1 MNNNKGLIA
10 LAVIL
15 GLALI
20 GALIWGFNRSSQ
32 ADTLASEKEELTNEY
47 EQMTQLRDDLASQVD
62 SLSLAYENLA
72 TENTN
77 LSGSLANTQQE
88 LQSAQNALARAKRNS
103 AAEINDLRAQIQEL
117 IEARSGLE
125 SSLVRLQAEN
135 DSLRTRTGVL
145 EVDLGEA
152 RNENET
158 LNRLN
163 NAMQGEVERLT
174 LANFKATA
182 FNVELRQRND
192 KVTTRSGR
200 ARNIVV
206 NFDLANVPEKYQ
218 GVRPVYL
225 VITDENGNAIN
236 PTGATKAT
244 ATVNGQSMDLLAQE
258 IKEVNIEESQR
269 LSFTHELDDKLD
281 DGYYRVSVFT
291 DIGLLGASNFRLR

>member
-1 MNNNKGLIA
+1 M
-10 LAVIL
+10 
-15 GLALI
+15 
-20 GALIWGFNRSSQ
+20 
-32 ADTLASEKEELTNEY
+32 
-47 EQMTQLRDDLASQVD
+47 
-62 SLSLAYENLA
+62 
-72 TENTN
+72 
-77 LSGSLANTQQE
+77 
-88 LQSAQNALARAKRNS
+88 
-103 AAEINDLRAQIQEL
+103 
-117 IEARSGLE
+117 
-125 SSLVRLQAEN
+125 
-135 DSLRTRTGVL
+135 